1 MREKWADWFKAHKV
15 PVAIAAAAVA
25 VVIVAVIVVAVVTQK
40 GDSEPASG
48 TTLAAQTTAA
58 ATEATEPTVPA
69 TQSPTAAPTTQSARV
84 TAPAQSFGSGQAV
97 PAAETAVA
105 RTDGDKTV
113 YYPQSLTSTNR
124 KYPVIVWANGT
135 GCATSTYNGLLE
147 IFAEAGYIVVADAS
161 VMTADGTAQRD
172 SIDYI
177 LEEATRSGSPFYNK
191 VDTANI
197 GAAGHSQG
205 GRSAVNAAQDDSRIR
220 CVLSIAGASSADEAR
235 GLQTPIFFMTGTAD
249 AIVLSSM
256 WVEPSYNAVTG
267 RAVYASLTGG
277 GHTTCMTNPTQIS
290 DYAVEWF
297 DAYLKNDSAAR
308 NTFSAGGALA
318 NDPDWQDFACKN

>member
-1 MREKWADWFKAHKV
+1 MAMREKWADWFKAHKV

-25 VVIVAVIVVAVVTQK
+25 VVIVAVMVVVVVTQK
-40 GDSEPASG
+40 GDSAPASG
-48 TTLAAQTTAA
+48 TTVSAVQTTAPTTAPATTAVETTAA
-58 ATEATEPTVPA
+58 ATQAARPSASAQSSGGGQTTPAATE
-69 TQSPTAAPTTQSARV
+69 TAASL
-84 TAPAQSFGSGQAV
+84 
-97 PAAETAVA
+97 
-105 RTDGDKTV
+105 TDGSKTV
-113 YYPQSLTSTNR
+113 YYPQSLTSMDR

-135 GCATSTYNGLLE
+135 GCATATYNALLE
-147 IFAEAGYIVVADAS
+147 TFAEAGYIVVADAS

-177 LEEATRSGSPFYNK
+177 LGEATRSGSPFYNK
-191 VDTANI
+191 VDMSNI

-205 GRSAVNAAQDDSRIR
+205 GRSAVNAAQADSRIR

-235 GLQTPIFFMTGTAD
+235 GLNTPIFFMTGTSD

-256 WVEPSYNAVTG
+256 WVEPSYAAVTG

-277 GHTTCMTNPTQIS
+277 VHTTCMTNPEKIS

-297 DAYLKNDSAAR
+297 DAYLKNDRAAK
-308 NTFSAGGALA
+308 NTFAADGALSK
-318 NDPDWQDFACKN
+318 DGDWQDFACKN